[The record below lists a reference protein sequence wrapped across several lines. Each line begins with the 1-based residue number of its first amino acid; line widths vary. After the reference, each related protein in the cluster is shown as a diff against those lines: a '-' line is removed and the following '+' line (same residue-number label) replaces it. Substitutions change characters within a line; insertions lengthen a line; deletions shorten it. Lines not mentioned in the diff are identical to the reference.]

1 MRGCGGEQ
9 RCFDALGVWFEKKWT
24 DISALQQSSN
34 WQSKM
39 EEASNKQLQLSGP
52 ALFRPRNPAA
62 NNGRERVA
70 CTRAAYDTPRKKFAG
85 AKRAIA

>member
-1 MRGCGGEQ
+1 
-9 RCFDALGVWFEKKWT
+9 
-24 DISALQQSSN
+24 
-34 WQSKM
+34 M

-52 ALFRPRNPAA
+52 ALFRPRNQAA